1 MAVDTSLR
9 FLLSLCLIYIHEAVG
24 HSEGK
29 LSFLAVGD
37 TGGIPFSPFFTPTE
51 RRVATVMG
59 KVAEEVDARFVLG
72 LGDNFYFSGV
82 RNARDPRFRLSFEDV
97 FSAPAL
103 HRATWCMIAGNHDY
117 QGNVSAQIAY
127 TQKSRRWYFPN
138 FYYTFVGTIPK
149 SRSTVQVVMIDTMLL
164 CFKKTPKSS
173 SHWKWIKR
181 TLKKSS
187 ANYLI
192 VAGHH
197 PVFSVGPHGSTKCLR
212 SRLAP
217 LLRKYKVSAY
227 LSGHD
232 HNLQHIKATDST
244 VHYFVSGNGN
254 FCSSRKTHVQ
264 TLPRNSLKS
273 FYGSSGGFTLFEA
286 ATSAITVTQVTD
298 RGERIHTAHLQPR
311 STRTPVS

>member
-1 MAVDTSLR
+1 
-9 FLLSLCLIYIHEAVG
+9 VG

-37 TGGIPFSPFFTPTE
+37 TGGTPLSPFFTPTE

-164 CFKKTPKSS
+164 CFKKYRNKSPS
-173 SHWKWIKR
+173 LLVNLFNKYINFFFIR
-181 TLKKSS
+181 

-212 SRLAP
+212 SRLVP

-264 TLPRNSLKS
+264 TLPRNSLK
-273 FYGSSGGFTLFEA
+273 YVLF
-286 ATSAITVTQVTD
+286 
-298 RGERIHTAHLQPR
+298 LMLN
-311 STRTPVS
+311 